1 MRVFPI
7 APKEKVVVWIE
18 KTGKRIGEGFG
29 DEVFPL
35 PSKDMVMRFLH
46 IPQICGS
53 LDRDLEKDLVMR
65 FFLFP
70 PRIW

>member
-1 MRVFPI
+1 MGFSNSAKR
-7 APKEKVVVWIE
+7 KGRSLDRE

-35 PSKDMVMRFLH
+35 PSKDMVMRFFH

-53 LDRDLEKDLVMR
+53 LDRELEKDLVMR